1 VRALIVDDEPLA
13 RRGVA
18 LRLRRF
24 KDVEIVG
31 ECGDGQSAVECILDR
46 SPDVVF
52 LDIQMPGMDGFE
64 VLRALP
70 VENLPAVIFLTAYEQ
85 HVLRAFDVHALHYL
99 LKPVDDARFAAA
111 IGRVRALVDS
121 KLKAD
126 MAQRVMKMLDGS
138 LNGYVSRFAV
148 QTGSRIQ
155 IVPAEDVEWIG
166 AAGDYVELHVNNC
179 TFLLRETMA
188 SLERRLDPAK
198 FIRIHRSRI
207 VQSKG
212 ILELRSIENREF
224 TVKLTDG
231 SGIDRAAPTRIDSTG
246 GCHRAEI
253 DKGFQTPE
261 PWTDEGDKKVTLAVR
276 RLRCL
281 TGFTNRTSRSGGKR

>member
-1 VRALIVDDEPLA
+1 VRVMIVDDEPLA
-13 RRGVA
+13 RRGVV

-31 ECGDGQSAVECILDR
+31 ECEDGQSAVERILER

-70 VENLPAVIFLTAYEQ
+70 IESQPAVIFLTAYER

-99 LKPVDDARFAAA
+99 LKPVDDTRFAEAVSRA
-111 IGRVRALVDS
+111 RALIES
-121 KLKAD
+121 KLKFD
-126 MAQRVMKMLDGS
+126 MAQRMMDMLNRTAD
-138 LNGYVSRFAV
+138 GYVSRFTV

-155 IVPAEDVEWIG
+155 IVTADDVEWIG
-166 AAGDYVELHVNNC
+166 AAGDYVELHVNGC
-179 TFLLRETMA
+179 SFLLRETMA
-188 SLERRLDPAK
+188 SLEQRLDPAK

-207 VQSKG
+207 VRSKG

-224 TVKLTDG
+224 LLKLSDG
-231 SGIDRAAPTRIDSTG
+231 SEHRSSRTYADRLERWLSSG
-246 GCHRAEI
+246 
-253 DKGFQTPE
+253 
-261 PWTDEGDKKVTLAVR
+261 
-276 RLRCL
+276 
-281 TGFTNRTSRSGGKR
+281 RT